1 MNKINFNTNQFTGI
15 TLVRYSNLETM
26 KYNND
31 CLIII
36 LFIFINYKTL
46 YLYRIRA
53 SAFPLVTDKN
63 LK

>member
-31 CLIII
+31 CLI
-36 LFIFINYKTL
+36 L
-46 YLYRIRA
+46 YYL
-53 SAFPLVTDKN
+53 SL
-63 LK
+63 